1 MKLNE
6 QRMTQPT
13 EQQIKNEPMEL
24 EKKGTLADL
33 LKQLSSLW
41 YGLVDQGFW
50 VSFLGLAEF
59 FIRFVTGAPIQR
71 LSQVTPQL
79 HVSGQHQGRGWKTLS
94 KRGITAMVNMRT
106 EFDDQAAGIAP
117 PRYMHLKIIDN
128 TPPTLDHLQ
137 AGSDFIAQEIKQGGK
152 VYVHCAA
159 GVGRAPTMAAAY
171 LVSTGRSPAEAWTQ
185 IRKVRPFIRP
195 TPAQIAQVDAF
206 AEKVRA
212 QIAAPVIEAV
222 PAATD
227 IALEKAAINVKAP
240 VSTVPVETDVPVV
253 AVPPV
258 GSEKAEKS
266 GMPSTIGT
274 APAPIKPVESDAPSS
289 EAATKQP
296 PNTASAGTG
305 SSNSEEFPIK
315 TEPKSSDEEEKQKP

>member
-1 MKLNE
+1 
-6 QRMTQPT
+6 MTQQAEP
-13 EQQIKNEPMEL
+13 QVKNEPMEL
-24 EKKGTLADL
+24 EKKGVLADL

-41 YGLVDQGFW
+41 YGIVDQGLW

-59 FIRFVTGAPIQR
+59 FMRFVTGAPIQR
-71 LSQVTPQL
+71 LSEITPQL
-79 HVSGQHQGRGWKTLS
+79 HISGQHQGRGWKTLS

-128 TPPTLDHLQ
+128 TPPTLEHLQ

-171 LVSTGRSPAEAWTQ
+171 LVSTGRSPAEAWKQ

-212 QIAAPVIEAV
+212 APVTQAV

-227 IALEKAAINVKAP
+227 IALEKSAINTEAP

-266 GMPSTIGT
+266 GMPSTVGN
-274 APAPIKPVESDAPSS
+274 APAPVTPVESDAPSS
-289 EAATKQP
+289 EAATKKP
-296 PNTASAGTG
+296 PDTASAGTG
-305 SSNSEEFPIK
+305 SGSGENPVK
-315 TEPKSSDEEEKQKP
+315 PEPSDKEEKQKP

>member
-1 MKLNE
+1 MA
-6 QRMTQPT
+6 
-13 EQQIKNEPMEL
+13 QQKAEPQVKNEPMEL
-24 EKKGTLADL
+24 EKKGSLADL

-41 YGLVDQGFW
+41 YGIVDQGPW
-50 VSFLGLAEF
+50 VSFLGLAELF
-59 FIRFVTGAPIQR
+59 MRFITGAPIQR
-71 LSQVTPQL
+71 LSQITPQL

-128 TPPTLDHLQ
+128 TPPTLEHLQ

-152 VYVHCAA
+152 VYIHCAA

-185 IRKVRPFIRP
+185 IRQVRPFIRP
-195 TPAQIAQVDAF
+195 TAAQIAQVDAF
-206 AEKVRA
+206 AEKIRA
-212 QIAAPVIEAV
+212 QSAAPVIEAV

-227 IALEKAAINVKAP
+227 IALEKSSVNIEAP
-240 VSTVPVETDVPVV
+240 VSTVPVETNVPVV

-258 GSEKAEKS
+258 GSEKAEQS
-266 GMPSTIGT
+266 GMPSTVGS
-274 APAPIKPVESDAPSS
+274 APAPITPVESDAPSS
-289 EAATKQP
+289 EAATKKP
-296 PNTASAGTG
+296 PDTASAGIG
-305 SSNSEEFPIK
+305 SSDDGGSTIK
-315 TEPKSSDEEEKQKP
+315 PGPADKEEKQKP

>member
-1 MKLNE
+1 
-6 QRMTQPT
+6 MTQQAEP
-13 EQQIKNEPMEL
+13 QVKNEPMEL
-24 EKKGTLADL
+24 EKKGPLADL

-41 YGLVDQGFW
+41 YGIVDQGPW
-50 VSFLGLAEF
+50 VSFLGLAELF
-59 FIRFVTGAPIQR
+59 ARFITGAPIQR
-71 LSQVTPQL
+71 LSQITPQL
-79 HVSGQHQGRGWKTLS
+79 HISGQHQGRGWKTLS

-128 TPPTLDHLQ
+128 TPPTLEHLQ

-152 VYVHCAA
+152 VYIHCAA

-212 QIAAPVIEAV
+212 QSVAPVIEAV

-227 IALEKAAINVKAP
+227 IALEKSSINTEAP
-240 VSTVPVETDVPVV
+240 VSTVPVETNVPVV

-258 GSEKAEKS
+258 GSEKAEQS
-266 GMPSTIGT
+266 GVPSTVGS
-274 APAPIKPVESDAPSS
+274 APAPVTPVESDAPSS
-289 EAATKQP
+289 KAATENP
-296 PNTASAGTG
+296 PDTATAGTG
-305 SSNSEEFPIK
+305 SSDNGENPVKPEQ
-315 TEPKSSDEEEKQKP
+315 SDEEKQSP

>member
-1 MKLNE
+1 
-6 QRMTQPT
+6 MTQPA
-13 EQQIKNEPMEL
+13 EPQVKNEPMEL

-41 YGLVDQGFW
+41 YGIVDQGFW
-50 VSFLGLAEF
+50 VSFLGLSEF
-59 FIRFVTGAPIQR
+59 FMRFITGAPIQR
-71 LSQVTPQL
+71 LSQITPQL
-79 HVSGQHQGRGWKTLS
+79 HISGQHQGRGWKTLS

-117 PRYMHLKIIDN
+117 PRYMHLKILDN
-128 TPPTLDHLQ
+128 TPPTLEHLQ

-152 VYVHCAA
+152 VYIHCAA

-171 LVSTGRSPAEAWTQ
+171 LVSTGYSPSEAWKQ

-212 QIAAPVIEAV
+212 APVTEAV

-227 IALEKAAINVKAP
+227 MALEKSAVNIEAP

-258 GSEKAEKS
+258 GSEKAEQS
-266 GMPSTIGT
+266 GMPSTVGS
-274 APAPIKPVESDAPSS
+274 APAPITPVESDAPSS
-289 EAATKQP
+289 EAATQSP
-296 PNTASAGTG
+296 PDTASAGTG
-305 SSNSEEFPIK
+305 SSNEGGNTIK
-315 TEPKSSDEEEKQKP
+315 PETANDEKKQKP

>member
-1 MKLNE
+1 
-6 QRMTQPT
+6 MTKPAEPQF
-13 EQQIKNEPMEL
+13 KNEPMEL
-24 EKKGTLADL
+24 EKKGALADL

-41 YGLVDQGFW
+41 YGLVDQGLW

-59 FIRFVTGAPIQR
+59 FMRFITGAPIQR
-71 LSQVTPQL
+71 LSQITPQL
-79 HVSGQHQGRGWKTLS
+79 HISGQHQGRGWKILS
-94 KRGITAMVNMRT
+94 QRGITAMVNMRT

-117 PRYMHLKIIDN
+117 PRYMHLKILDN
-128 TPPTLDHLQ
+128 TPPTLEHLQ

-171 LVSTGRSPAEAWTQ
+171 LVSTGHSPAEAWKQ

-212 QIAAPVIEAV
+212 SPVKEAV

-227 IALEKAAINVKAP
+227 IALEKAAINIEAP

-266 GMPSTIGT
+266 GIPSTVGS
-274 APAPIKPVESDAPSS
+274 APAPVTSVESDAPSS

-296 PNTASAGTG
+296 PPTASAGTG
-305 SSNSEEFPIK
+305 NSNSGETPVKPE
-315 TEPKSSDEEEKQKP
+315 SGVSDGEEK

>member
-1 MKLNE
+1 
-6 QRMTQPT
+6 MTQQAEP
-13 EQQIKNEPMEL
+13 QIKNEPMEL

-41 YGLVDQGFW
+41 YGLAEQGLW

-117 PRYMHLKIIDN
+117 PRYMHLKIVDN
-128 TPPTLDHLQ
+128 TPPTLEHLQ
-137 AGSDFIAQEIKQGGK
+137 AGSDFIAQEIRQGGK

-171 LVSTGRSPAEAWTQ
+171 LVSTGRTPAEAWKQ

-227 IALEKAAINVKAP
+227 IALEKAAINVEAP

-266 GMPSTIGT
+266 GMPSTVGT
-274 APAPIKPVESDAPSS
+274 APAPVTPVESDAPSS

-296 PNTASAGTG
+296 PDTASAGTG
-305 SSNSEEFPIK
+305 SSQSEEFPVK
-315 TEPKSSDEEEKQKP
+315 TESSDEKQKP

>member
-1 MKLNE
+1 
-6 QRMTQPT
+6 MTQQAKP
-13 EQQIKNEPMEL
+13 QVKNEPMEL

-41 YGLVDQGFW
+41 YGIADQGPW

-59 FIRFVTGAPIQR
+59 FARFITGAPIQS
-71 LSQVTPQL
+71 LSQITPQL
-79 HVSGQHQGRGWKTLS
+79 HISGQHQGRGWKTLS

-106 EFDDQAAGIAP
+106 EFDDQTAGIAP

-128 TPPTLDHLQ
+128 TPPTLEHLQ
-137 AGSDFIAQEIKQGGK
+137 AGSDFIAQEIREGGK
-152 VYVHCAA
+152 VYIHCAA

-171 LVSTGRSPAEAWTQ
+171 LVSTGRSPADAWAQ

-195 TPAQIAQVDAF
+195 TSAQIAQVDAF

-212 QIAAPVIEAV
+212 SPVKEAV

-227 IALEKAAINVKAP
+227 LALEKSSINIEAP
-240 VSTVPVETDVPVV
+240 VSTVPIETNVPVV

-258 GSEKAEKS
+258 GSEKAERS
-266 GMPSTIGT
+266 GMPITVGS
-274 APAPIKPVESDAPSS
+274 APVPVTPVESDAPSS
-289 EAATKQP
+289 EAATKKP
-296 PNTASAGTG
+296 PDTASASIG
-305 SSNSEEFPIK
+305 SSDDSKHPVK
-315 TEPKSSDEEEKQKP
+315 PEPFDQEEK

>member
-1 MKLNE
+1 MA
-6 QRMTQPT
+6 
-13 EQQIKNEPMEL
+13 QQAEPQVKNEPMQL
-24 EKKGTLADL
+24 EKKGPLADL

-41 YGLVDQGFW
+41 YGIVDQGPW
-50 VSFLGLAEF
+50 VSFLGLAELF
-59 FIRFVTGAPIQR
+59 VRFITGAPIQR
-71 LSQVTPQL
+71 LSQITSQL
-79 HVSGQHQGRGWKTLS
+79 HISGQHQGRGWKTLS

-128 TPPTLDHLQ
+128 TPPTLEHLQ

-152 VYVHCAA
+152 VYIHCAA

-212 QIAAPVIEAV
+212 QSAAPVIEAV

-227 IALEKAAINVKAP
+227 IALEKSSINTEAP
-240 VSTVPVETDVPVV
+240 VSTVPVETNVPVV

-258 GSEKAEKS
+258 GSEKAEQS
-266 GMPSTIGT
+266 GMPSTVGS
-274 APAPIKPVESDAPSS
+274 APAPVTPMQSDAPSS
-289 EAATKQP
+289 EAATEKP
-296 PNTASAGTG
+296 PDTASAGTG
-305 SSNSEEFPIK
+305 SSNGDEN
-315 TEPKSSDEEEKQKP
+315 PKPSDKEEKQDS

>member
-1 MKLNE
+1 MA
-6 QRMTQPT
+6 
-13 EQQIKNEPMEL
+13 QQAEPQVKNEPIEL

-41 YGLVDQGFW
+41 YGIVDQGPW
-50 VSFLGLAEF
+50 VSFLGLAELF
-59 FIRFVTGAPIQR
+59 VRFITGAPIQR
-71 LSQVTPQL
+71 LSQITPQL
-79 HVSGQHQGRGWKTLS
+79 HISGQHQGRGWKTLS

-128 TPPTLDHLQ
+128 TPPTLEHLQ

-152 VYVHCAA
+152 VYIHCAA

-212 QIAAPVIEAV
+212 QSVAPVIEAV

-227 IALEKAAINVKAP
+227 IALEKSSINTEAP
-240 VSTVPVETDVPVV
+240 VSTVPVETNVPVV

-258 GSEKAEKS
+258 GSEKAEQS
-266 GMPSTIGT
+266 GVPSTVGS
-274 APAPIKPVESDAPSS
+274 APAPVTPVESDAPSS
-289 EAATKQP
+289 EAATENP
-296 PNTASAGTG
+296 PDTASAGTG
-305 SSNSEEFPIK
+305 SSNDGENPVK
-315 TEPKSSDEEEKQKP
+315 PEPSDSEEKQNP

>member
-1 MKLNE
+1 
-6 QRMTQPT
+6 MTQQAEP
-13 EQQIKNEPMEL
+13 QIKNEPMEL

-41 YGLVDQGFW
+41 YGLAEQGLW

-94 KRGITAMVNMRT
+94 KRGITTMVNMRT

-117 PRYMHLKIIDN
+117 PRYMHLKIVDN
-128 TPPTLDHLQ
+128 TPPTLEHLQ
-137 AGSDFIAQEIKQGGK
+137 AGSDFIAQEIRQGGK

-171 LVSTGRSPAEAWTQ
+171 LVSTGRTPAEAWKQ

-227 IALEKAAINVKAP
+227 IALEKAAINVEAP
-240 VSTVPVETDVPVV
+240 ISTVPVETDVPVV

-266 GMPSTIGT
+266 GMPSTVGA
-274 APAPIKPVESDAPSS
+274 APAPITPVESDAPSS
-289 EAATKQP
+289 ETATKRP
-296 PNTASAGTG
+296 PDTASASTG
-305 SSNSEEFPIK
+305 SRKSVESPIK
-315 TEPKSSDEEEKQKP
+315 TEPESSDEKQKP

>member
-1 MKLNE
+1 
-6 QRMTQPT
+6 MTQPA
-13 EQQIKNEPMEL
+13 EQQAKNEPMEL

-41 YGLVDQGFW
+41 YGIVDHGPW

-59 FIRFVTGAPIQR
+59 FMRFVTGAPVQR
-71 LSQVTPQL
+71 LSEITPQL
-79 HVSGQHQGRGWKTLS
+79 HISGQHQGRGWKTLS

-117 PRYMHLKIIDN
+117 PRYMHLKILDN
-128 TPPTLDHLQ
+128 TPPTLEHLQ

-152 VYVHCAA
+152 VYIHCAA

-171 LVSTGRSPAEAWTQ
+171 LVSTGYSPAEAWKQ

-212 QIAAPVIEAV
+212 APVTEAV

-227 IALEKAAINVKAP
+227 MALEKSAVNIEAP

-258 GSEKAEKS
+258 GSEKAEQS
-266 GMPSTIGT
+266 GMPSTVGS
-274 APAPIKPVESDAPSS
+274 APAPVTPVESDAPSS

-296 PNTASAGTG
+296 PDTASAGIG
-305 SSNSEEFPIK
+305 SSNEGGNPVKAEAKP
-315 TEPKSSDEEEKQKP
+315 SDEEEKQKP

>member
-1 MKLNE
+1 
-6 QRMTQPT
+6 MTQQAEP
-13 EQQIKNEPMEL
+13 QVKNEPMEL

-41 YGLVDQGFW
+41 YGIVDQGLW

-59 FIRFVTGAPIQR
+59 FMRFVTGAPIQS
-71 LSQVTPQL
+71 LSQITPQL
-79 HVSGQHQGRGWKTLS
+79 HISGQHQGRGWKTLS

-128 TPPTLDHLQ
+128 TPPTLEHLQ
-137 AGSDFIAQEIKQGGK
+137 AGSDFIAQEIKEGGK

-171 LVSTGRSPAEAWTQ
+171 LVSTGRSPAEAWKQ

-212 QIAAPVIEAV
+212 APVTQAV

-227 IALEKAAINVKAP
+227 IALEKSAINTEAP
-240 VSTVPVETDVPVV
+240 VSTVPVETEVPVV

-266 GMPSTIGT
+266 GMPSTVGN
-274 APAPIKPVESDAPSS
+274 APAPVTPVESDAPSS
-289 EAATKQP
+289 EAATKKP
-296 PNTASAGTG
+296 PDTASAGTG
-305 SSNSEEFPIK
+305 SGSGENPVK
-315 TEPKSSDEEEKQKP
+315 PEPSDKEEKQKP

>member
-1 MKLNE
+1 
-6 QRMTQPT
+6 MTQPA
-13 EQQIKNEPMEL
+13 EQQAKNEPMEL

-41 YGLVDQGFW
+41 YGIVHQGPW

-59 FIRFVTGAPIQR
+59 FMRFLTGAPIQL
-71 LSQVTPQL
+71 LSEITPQL

-117 PRYMHLKIIDN
+117 PRYMHLKILDN
-128 TPPTLDHLQ
+128 TPPTLEHLQ

-152 VYVHCAA
+152 VYIHCAA

-171 LVSTGRSPAEAWTQ
+171 LVSTGRSPAEAWAQ
-185 IRKVRPFIRP
+185 IRNVRPFIRP
-195 TPAQIAQVDAF
+195 TAAQIAQVDAF

-212 QIAAPVIEAV
+212 SPVVEAV

-227 IALEKAAINVKAP
+227 IALEKSAVNIEAP

-266 GMPSTIGT
+266 GMPITVGT
-274 APAPIKPVESDAPSS
+274 APAPITPVESDAPSS
-289 EAATKQP
+289 EAATKRP
-296 PNTASAGTG
+296 PDTASAGTG
-305 SSNSEEFPIK
+305 NSNSGESAIK
-315 TEPKSSDEEEKQKP
+315 TESSNEKQKS

>member
-1 MKLNE
+1 
-6 QRMTQPT
+6 MTQQAEP
-13 EQQIKNEPMEL
+13 QVKNEPMEL

-41 YGLVDQGFW
+41 YGIVDQGLW

-59 FIRFVTGAPIQR
+59 FMRFVTGAPIQS
-71 LSQVTPQL
+71 LSQITPQL
-79 HVSGQHQGRGWKTLS
+79 HISGQHQGRGWKTLS

-128 TPPTLDHLQ
+128 TPPTLEHLQ

-171 LVSTGRSPAEAWTQ
+171 LVSTGRSPAEAWRQ

-212 QIAAPVIEAV
+212 APVTQAV

-227 IALEKAAINVKAP
+227 IALEKSAINTEAP
-240 VSTVPVETDVPVV
+240 VSTVPVETEVPVV

-266 GMPSTIGT
+266 GMPSTVGN
-274 APAPIKPVESDAPSS
+274 APAPVTPVESDAPSS
-289 EAATKQP
+289 EAATKKP
-296 PNTASAGTG
+296 PDTASAGTG
-305 SSNSEEFPIK
+305 SGSGENPVK
-315 TEPKSSDEEEKQKP
+315 PEPSDKEEKQKP

>member
-1 MKLNE
+1 
-6 QRMTQPT
+6 MTQRAEP
-13 EQQIKNEPMEL
+13 QVKNEPMEL

-41 YGLVDQGFW
+41 YGIVDQGLW

-59 FIRFVTGAPIQR
+59 FMRFVTGAPIQS
-71 LSQVTPQL
+71 LSQITPQL
-79 HVSGQHQGRGWKTLS
+79 HISGQHQGRGWKTLS

-128 TPPTLDHLQ
+128 TPPTLEHLQ
-137 AGSDFIAQEIKQGGK
+137 AGSDFIAQELREGGK
-152 VYVHCAA
+152 VYIHCAA

-171 LVSTGRSPAEAWTQ
+171 LVSTGRSPADAWRQ

-195 TPAQIAQVDAF
+195 TAAQIAQVDAF

-212 QIAAPVIEAV
+212 QSAAPLIEAI
-222 PAATD
+222 PAATNL
-227 IALEKAAINVKAP
+227 ALEKSSINIEAP
-240 VSTVPVETDVPVV
+240 VSTVPVETSVPVV

-258 GSEKAEKS
+258 GSEKAEQS
-266 GMPSTIGT
+266 GMPSMVGN
-274 APAPIKPVESDAPSS
+274 APAPVTPVESDAPSS
-289 EAATKQP
+289 EAATANP
-296 PNTASAGTG
+296 PDTASANTG
-305 SSNSEEFPIK
+305 SSDDGNHPVK
-315 TEPKSSDEEEKQKP
+315 PEPLDKEEKQKS